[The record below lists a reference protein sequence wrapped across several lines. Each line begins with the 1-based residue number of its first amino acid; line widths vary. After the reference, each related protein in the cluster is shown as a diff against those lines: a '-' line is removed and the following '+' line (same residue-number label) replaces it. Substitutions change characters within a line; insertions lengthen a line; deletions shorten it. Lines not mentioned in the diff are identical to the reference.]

1 VEEYGGFWII
11 TSSASANTLNSQ
23 QHASK
28 HPLQVEMDLLGD
40 IGQEDQLT
48 STRAENAVLRQKVAE
63 LKLSV
68 QNLTLEKAALQ
79 AEVEEYRVAAASVTA
94 ANTINPSTPT
104 EQLSALSL
112 KPPSGVTTVESNHD
126 VVRQSSGR
134 ATANANAYCS
144 VPEMV
149 WTNVHDAVNPV
160 CVTLSTDAT
169 LVIVGAANGAL
180 TVMQWGGYGSHQDA
194 NAKDAPLF
202 MEGLGQNSDCNV
214 KKYSA
219 TVVLDAP
226 VVSVASVDIRRG
238 VVVIAA
244 GLMNGRVVL
253 VTVST
258 RLVLTLSVQDSSLS
272 QPPRHSKYVTALA
285 WGNSLH
291 NDTVWLASSS
301 ADGTIHVST
310 VVPQSRE
317 NDEDDDAMMTQI
329 AATHCKSLH
338 FDEAVPCL
346 CWCQGTIYAYV
357 RGTPHLTCIQ
367 LPTDSSS
374 SLQDYVITKLHLNA
388 HPLDDHVSFAV
399 LQLQPSPNGRFLAA
413 ATDANR
419 HVIIDVSLPQAS
431 RIVQNLYDHDADAYS
446 SPKVA
451 WSTNGLYLYSNT
463 QHDAR
468 LLVYEIASG
477 RVVATLNDMATTP
490 SSAPN
495 ATAST
500 AAVVASLPVHV
511 RPIKD
516 LYSATTQTNMVVTI
530 SFDRNLVAWFPPP
543 HLTE

>member
-1 VEEYGGFWII
+1 
-11 TSSASANTLNSQ
+11 L
-23 QHASK
+23 
-28 HPLQVEMDLLGD
+28 
-40 IGQEDQLT
+40 
-48 STRAENAVLRQKVAE
+48 
-63 LKLSV
+63 
-68 QNLTLEKAALQ
+68 
-79 AEVEEYRVAAASVTA
+79 
-94 ANTINPSTPT
+94 
-104 EQLSALSL
+104 
-112 KPPSGVTTVESNHD
+112 
-126 VVRQSSGR
+126 
-134 ATANANAYCS
+134 
-144 VPEMV
+144 
-149 WTNVHDAVNPV
+149 
-160 CVTLSTDAT
+160 
-169 LVIVGAANGAL
+169 
-180 TVMQWGGYGSHQDA
+180 
-194 NAKDAPLF
+194 
-202 MEGLGQNSDCNV
+202 

-226 VVSVASVDIRRG
+226 VVAVASVDIQRG

-258 RLVLTLSVQDSSLS
+258 RPNLTLSVQEDSTLS
-272 QPPRHSKYVTALA
+272 PPRHSKYVTALA
-285 WGNSLH
+285 WGSSSSL
-291 NDTVWLASSS
+291 DDATVWLASSS

-310 VVPQSRE
+310 VVQQSTE
-317 NDEDDDAMMTQI
+317 NDDDDDTPTTRVT
-329 AATHCKSLH
+329 ATHCKSLH

-346 CWCQGTIYAYV
+346 CWCRGTIYAYV

-367 LPTDSSS
+367 IPTEKS
-374 SLQDYVITKLHLNA
+374 SLQDYVVTKLHLNA

-399 LQLQPSPNGRFLAA
+399 LQLQPSPDGRFLAA

-419 HVIIDVSLPQAS
+419 HVILDVSLQPP

-477 RVVATLNDMATTP
+477 RVVATLNAMATTP

-495 ATAST
+495 ATATTAST

>member
-1 VEEYGGFWII
+1 
-11 TSSASANTLNSQ
+11 
-23 QHASK
+23 
-28 HPLQVEMDLLGD
+28 MDLLGD

-48 STRAENAVLRQKVAE
+48 SARAENAVLRQKVAE

-79 AEVEEYRVAAASVTA
+79 AEVEEYRAAASATA
-94 ANTINPSTPT
+94 TTPTVPT

-112 KPPSGVTTVESNHD
+112 KPPPGAIAAELSHD
-126 VVRQSSGR
+126 VVRQSAGSV
-134 ATANANAYCS
+134 NAKEYCS

-180 TVMQWGGYGSHQDA
+180 TVLQWGGYCKPNA
-194 NAKDAPLF
+194 NDAPLVI
-202 MEGLGQNSDCNV
+202 EGLGQNDNDM

-219 TVVLDAP
+219 TVVLEAP
-226 VVSVASVDIRRG
+226 VVSVATVDIQRC
-238 VVVIAA
+238 VVIAA

-253 VTVST
+253 LTVST
-258 RLVLTLSVQDSSLS
+258 RPSLTLSVQEEVSL
-272 QPPRHSKYVTALA
+272 PPRHSKYVTALA
-285 WGNSLH
+285 WGNSSSSSSSI
-291 NDTVWLASSS
+291 DATVWLASSS

-310 VVPQSRE
+310 VQQSTMAR
-317 NDEDDDAMMTQI
+317 DDDDATTTRVT
-329 AATHCKSLH
+329 ATHCKSLH

-357 RGTPHLTCIQ
+357 RGTPHLTCVQ
-367 LPTDSSS
+367 VFTDVSSS
-374 SLQDYVITKLHLNA
+374 QDYVVTKLHLNA

-413 ATDANR
+413 ATDSNR
-419 HVIIDVSLPQAS
+419 HMVIDLSLQ
-431 RIVQNLYDHDADAYS
+431 RIVQNLYDHDADGYS

-468 LLVYEIASG
+468 LLVYEVASG
-477 RVVATLNDMATTP
+477 RVVATLNTSDTQPSGDKTSTTQT
-490 SSAPN
+490 
-495 ATAST
+495 TAKST
-500 AAVVASLPVHV
+500 APPPVHV

-516 LYSATTQTNMVVTI
+516 LYSATTQTNMVVSI
-530 SFDRNLVAWFPPP
+530 SFDRNLVAWFPPNQ
-543 HLTE
+543 